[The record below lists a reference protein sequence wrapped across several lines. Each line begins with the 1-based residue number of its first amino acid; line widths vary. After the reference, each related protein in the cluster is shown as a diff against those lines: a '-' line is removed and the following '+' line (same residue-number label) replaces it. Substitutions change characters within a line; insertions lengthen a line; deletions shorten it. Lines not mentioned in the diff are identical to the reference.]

1 MSEGGDTVPRVRP
14 GRLRETGLL
23 PQLVARVLGRRF
35 GLRPL
40 GLFLVLGRHRPL
52 FRAWLLFSSRLLR
65 GTVLTRREVELV
77 ILRVATARDCAYEL
91 DHHRRLAGRAGITDE
106 ELDHLRT
113 GSSAPWAAREK
124 VLLQA
129 VEELHHARDVTD
141 DTWAALRAHFPE
153 RAAIEICLLAG
164 HYELLATTITTLR
177 LPLDQPRGRV
187 SRTRQVPRETPPPP
201 P

>member
-1 MSEGGDTVPRVRP
+1 VSEGGSTAGADVARVRP

-52 FRAWLLFSSRLLR
+52 FRTWLLFSSRLLR

-77 ILRVATARDCAYEL
+77 ILRVATLRDCAYEL
-91 DHHRRLAGRAGITDE
+91 DHHLRLAGRAGITDR
-106 ELDHLRT
+106 ELANLRT
-113 GSSAPWAAREK
+113 GSSASWAEREQ
-124 VLLQA
+124 VLLKC
-129 VEELHHARDVTD
+129 VEELHHAHDITG
-141 DTWAALRAHFPE
+141 DTWAALRTHFPE

-164 HYELLATTITTLR
+164 HYELLATTITALR
-177 LPLDQPRGRV
+177 LPLDRPR
-187 SRTRQVPRETPPPP
+187 
-201 P
+201 

>member
-1 MSEGGDTVPRVRP
+1 VSRSGEPAGTVVPRVRP
-14 GRLRETGLL
+14 GTFRETGLL
-23 PQLVARVLGRRF
+23 PQLVAWVLGRRF

-77 ILRVATARDCAYEL
+77 ILRVAMARDCAYEL
-91 DHHRRLAGRAGITDE
+91 DHHHRLAGRAGISDH
-106 ELDHLRT
+106 ELDNLRA
-113 GSSAPWAAREK
+113 GSSAPWPEREK
-124 VLLQA
+124 VLLKA

-177 LPLDQPRGRV
+177 LPLDRPRRRQGV
-187 SRTRQVPRETPPPP
+187 S
-201 P
+201 

>member
-1 MSEGGDTVPRVRP
+1 VSEGGSTAGADVARVRP

-52 FRAWLLFSSRLLR
+52 FRTWLLFSSRLLR

-77 ILRVATARDCAYEL
+77 ILRVAMLRDCAYEL
-91 DHHRRLAGRAGITDE
+91 DHHLRLAGRAGITDR
-106 ELDHLRT
+106 ELANLRT
-113 GSSAPWAAREK
+113 GSSASWAEREQ
-124 VLLQA
+124 VLLKC
-129 VEELHHARDVTD
+129 VEELHHAHDITG

-164 HYELLATTITTLR
+164 HYELLATTITALR
-177 LPLDQPRGRV
+177 LPLDRPR
-187 SRTRQVPRETPPPP
+187 
-201 P
+201 